1 MSPSHFVTVSFSQIQ
16 MVSAT
21 CSGDS
26 KRINFDS
33 ILHNTDLVN
42 QSKIVAD
49 ENNSS
54 VEAVD
59 GVGES
64 VDGLHVEMVGGFV
77 EEEEMRNLVSDL
89 SKHNATLLTVRELLD
104 RSSLSLACD
113 SIPT

>member
-1 MSPSHFVTVSFSQIQ
+1 MYN
-16 MVSAT
+16 A
-21 CSGDS
+21 
-26 KRINFDS
+26 N
-33 ILHNTDLVN
+33 LVN

-59 GVGES
+59 GIGES

-89 SKHNATLLTVRELLD
+89 SKHNSTLLTVRQLLD
-104 RSSLSLACD
+104 WSCLSLACD
-113 SIPT
+113 SVPT

>member
-1 MSPSHFVTVSFSQIQ
+1 MEYLEIFNLVIV
-16 MVSAT
+16 
-21 CSGDS
+21 
-26 KRINFDS
+26 N
-33 ILHNTDLVN
+33 LVN

-77 EEEEMRNLVSDL
+77 EEEEMWNLVRDL
-89 SKHNATLLTVRELLD
+89 SKHNSTLLTVRELLD
-104 RSSLSLACD
+104 WSSLCLACD

>member
-1 MSPSHFVTVSFSQIQ
+1 MY
-16 MVSAT
+16 
-21 CSGDS
+21 
-26 KRINFDS
+26 
-33 ILHNTDLVN
+33 NTDLVN